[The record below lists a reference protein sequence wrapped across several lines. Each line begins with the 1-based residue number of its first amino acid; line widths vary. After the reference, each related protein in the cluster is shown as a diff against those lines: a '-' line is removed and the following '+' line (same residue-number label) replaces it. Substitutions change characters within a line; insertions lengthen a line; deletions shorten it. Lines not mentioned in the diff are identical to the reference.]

1 MEDNT
6 VSRDDQFN
14 LLSISNSNDNTPN
27 TFPDDVTR
35 LVPVGSVEE
44 LNNLCL
50 YLASKASVI
59 TGVTPHENGIVY
71 QITVQRLVSP
81 YYYHE
86 FWINSYWM
94 TKINQIIDSLKYE
107 FTDPDVVKGIRELL
121 RGGDWKIVGEKPL
134 TVGDLYQGYQILFK
148 NIYDDSLSEAIVNE
162 YWCIKFH
169 EAVREARS
177 REAIPENSGS
187 LKVDESTSRFSG
199 AIWYEA
205 IKQKTITLAGVGGI
219 GSYVGFLLGRMKPAS
234 LIMYDPDIVE
244 FANLSGQLYGKAN
257 IGEYKV
263 YELTKM
269 IKDYSDF
276 YHMVDYNE
284 RFTLDSPA
292 TDIMICGFD
301 NMEARKMFFDV
312 WSAHVAECTPE
323 QRRKC
328 LFIDGRLAA
337 EEFQVI
343 TIQGDDERALLRYK
357 SDWLFSDAEADATVC
372 SYKQTTFM
380 ANMIASVMVNT
391 FVNFVANE
399 CDPIIPRDVPFLV
412 SYAAD
417 TMFFKVEM

>member
-6 VSRDDQFN
+6 VSRDGQFN

>member
-1 MEDNT
+1 MEENFVEIPLEEFHNEDL
-6 VSRDDQFN
+6 V
-14 LLSISNSNDNTPN
+14 PN
-27 TFPDDVTR
+27 TFPDGTR
-35 LVPVGSVEE
+35 LVSVGSALE
-44 LNNLCL
+44 LSNMCDELSNSE
-50 YLASKASVI
+50 AFIVDRQ
-59 TGVTPHENGIVY
+59 VFENGAV
-71 QITVQRLVSP
+71 VQYNIISVDESRMV
-81 YYYHE
+81 E
-86 FWINSYWM
+86 FWVNAYWDIKL
-94 TKINQIIDSLKYE
+94 TQAFNNREIE
-107 FTDPDVVKGIRELL
+107 FTSNMDLLGDVRNGLL
-121 RGGDWKIVGEKPL
+121 RSEYEIRNEFEFNNTGSTCFQLLIYSLYEPPVWSAVTVNQYWYEKL
-134 TVGDLYQGYQILFK
+134 K
-148 NIYDDSLSEAIVNE
+148 NS
-162 YWCIKFH
+162 
-169 EAVREARS
+169 VREAR
-177 REAIPENSGS
+177 EKDLIPTNSDS
-187 LKVDESTSRFSG
+187 LKVDETTSRFSG

-205 IKQKTITLAGVGGI
+205 IKQRTITLAGVGGI
-219 GSYVGFLLGRMKPAS
+219 GSYVGFLLGRMKPTL

-263 YELTKM
+263 YELAKM

-276 YHMVDYNE
+276 YTMADYNE

-323 QRRKC
+323 QRREC

-391 FVNFVANE
+391 FVNFVANK